1 MAEHLEILSLAIEK
15 HPKLVIAKNSSSLT
29 GLFLR
34 YFDLRRIQCSP
45 RTEDSYEEDE
55 IEVVEDAVNE
65 VAIKMIY
72 KLSDA
77 SFRPLFVKAL
87 DWATATPSKKDS
99 LARLHRQTT
108 WYSFLHS
115 FFDTLKVCCYQ
126 WGYLSCANIAV

>member
-1 MAEHLEILSLAIEK
+1 MAEHLEILSLTIEK
-15 HPKLVIAKNSSSLT
+15 HPKSVIVKNSSSLT

-72 KLSDA
+72 KLNDA
-77 SFRPLFVKAL
+77 SFRPMFVKFL

-99 LARLHRQTT
+99 EARLHRQTS
-108 WYSFLHS
+108 WYLFLHS
-115 FFDTLKVCCYQ
+115 FFDTLKVC
-126 WGYLSCANIAV
+126 NDE